1 MSILGGRGG
10 RPDDWESQHARAR
23 TRAAERLAAPL
34 DPDEAAWLDDHLGG
48 CAECTEIA
56 DEYAA
61 QRLHLRA
68 LRDRQ
73 PAPPRDLWA
82 RTAAAIE
89 RESQRRSSGSAG
101 LLRRSVLA
109 PTAILAGA
117 LVVAVVYG
125 SLTSS
130 QLPIGPATATPGV
143 AVASTSAT
151 PPAPAGPTP
160 LAVAPRDVAYISVE
174 DGGYRV
180 NTTRVDEVCPPE
192 STSCATSEPIE
203 TVDIGP
209 LSSPATVFGSEDRP
223 LVIVGGGAGGS
234 VVVVDPDQVVPEP
247 TEPPVSNAPSTPSPA
262 ATPSSPPPASS
273 APPGTPGPTGSP
285 SQSPLATPTTGPSS
299 SASPSAEPGGAVEI
313 ARDVRVVDT
322 TAAYAPDGSA
332 FAFTAVPTDGSHGPD
347 IYLWT
352 VGDEEAHPITT
363 DHRSVFGSWSGDAI
377 VGSTVRP
384 AGDVHEPVAFVLPSG
399 GERILLPET
408 GLAWR
413 PVVDPTGSAAVYWS
427 GTLTRTDDGPGW
439 TTAGGSLVIGRWS
452 ERSEPSPDVEPTPPG
467 DDQSKERAETTIA
480 VGPIRDWDVR
490 WDESGERLA
499 VWIADDDDPSVGR
512 LSLYVVDPFD
522 GRIDLANPPL
532 VDEPALAGFSLADGR
547 LAWAKPAGESG
558 RTSRVS
564 ILAWT
569 DDGFG
574 QIESATGDFILVR

>member
-1 MSILGGRGG
+1 MSMLGGRGG

-34 DPDEAAWLDDHLGG
+34 DPDEAAWLDDHLGA
-48 CAECTEIA
+48 CAECAEIA

-73 PAPPRDLWA
+73 PVPPRDLWA

-89 RESQRRSSGSAG
+89 RESQRRSRGSGV

-130 QLPIGPATATPGV
+130 QLPIGPATTTPGV
-143 AVASTSAT
+143 AIASTSAT
-151 PPAPAGPTP
+151 PQEPAGPTP

-174 DGGYRV
+174 DGDYRV

-192 STSCATSEPIE
+192 TTSCATSEPIQ
-203 TVDIGP
+203 TVEIGP

-223 LVIVGGGAGGS
+223 LVIVGGGGGGGS
-234 VVVVDPDQVVPEP
+234 VVVVDPDQAVPEP
-247 TEPPVSNAPSTPSPA
+247 TEPPVSNPLSTATPT
-262 ATPSSPPPASS
+262 ATPSSSPTS
-273 APPGTPGPTGSP
+273 APAGTPGPAGSP
-285 SQSPLATPTTGPSS
+285 SELPLATPTRSPFAST
-299 SASPSAEPGGAVEI
+299 SPSPAPGGAVEI
-313 ARDVRVVDT
+313 ARNVRVVDT

-332 FAFTAVPTDGSHGPD
+332 FAFTAVPADGSHGPD

-352 VGDEEAHPITT
+352 VGDEQAHPITI

-377 VGSTVRP
+377 VGSTVRL
-384 AGDVHEPVAFVLPSG
+384 AGDVHEPAAFVLPSG
-399 GERILLPET
+399 GAERTFLPET

-413 PVVDPTGSAAVYWS
+413 PVVDPTGGSAVYWS
-427 GTLTRTDDGPGW
+427 GTLAPTADGPGW
-439 TTAGGSLVIGRWS
+439 TTAAGALVIGRWS
-452 ERSEPSPDVEPTPPG
+452 ERVGRSSDAEPTPPG

-480 VGPIRDWDVR
+480 VGPLRDWDVR

-499 VWIADDDDPSVGR
+499 VWIADADDSSIGR

-522 GRIDLANPPL
+522 GRIDLANPAL

-558 RTSRVS
+558 RTSRVR
-564 ILAWT
+564 ILTWT

-574 QIESATGDFILVR
+574 QIESATGDFILIR